1 MSTQPPRRA
10 SALNARSGVIA
21 AAAIGA
27 VILSCTSAP
36 AFAVTGPFHSAP
48 AATASDA
55 PWTKTVTYLVS
66 KLTPKEKVN
75 LIHGVRGTDIPD
87 PHGEAGYLQGVKR
100 LGIPGLRHADAQ
112 GLSVQAET
120 TSSPSRI
127 GLASTFSR
135 DLLSEFG
142 TLEGTE
148 GLAADVDLLYSP
160 QTDLARTPSW
170 SRNNTAYSEDA
181 YLAKTLVVEEVNGI
195 QGTGLMSQVKHV
207 GMYNG
212 QNQDTPSVVEGQA
225 AHEIYL
231 APAEAA
237 AQAGVSSMMCSYA
250 TFRIKD
256 DPRYSQPDYACAN
269 SVMQQDIIKGDW
281 NFPGFITS
289 DYGGIH
295 ATNSLLAGVDQEFR
309 TAFLDPATLTPL
321 IDTTSASYDAAY
333 ETAANESIA
342 RTLYQD
348 ERFGLLD
355 NDYIPAS
362 YQSAVPQ
369 HGDVDTDDNSTAI
382 DKSAGKALSAELAE
396 RSAVLLQN
404 DNDVLPLTTSQ
415 TVNVVGQSSVLLPA
429 SPGGEKSTGFGDR
442 DTVGALK
449 GLKAIGGSK
458 VVSNPGIDLLGTAIP
473 AANLKQGA
481 TGDLAGLVRTTT
493 LPGGQPTTSVD
504 TALSGNQTDL
514 VRGATYSWTG
524 YIDVPTDDTYQLQIQ
539 RPYGSDSGND
549 AAYNTGV
556 TRATGG
562 AVTLQVDGATK
573 TLANP
578 DTSVLQNAVPS
589 FATGTNNKIVADN
602 GQYLGYDNT
611 GAAVPLTPGRNSI
624 TLTYAPTLT
633 VPATPTI
640 RLAWSAKTAAVAS
653 AVAAAATNDVSV
665 IFADDAGAT
674 GGENGASTTTSL
686 NTLSAAQTSLITQVT
701 ASAHAAGKKVVV
713 VLNTGSAIQ
722 TPWADDVDGILEMW
736 YPGQEGGTATA
747 KLLYGKANPGGH
759 LTISFPTDNN
769 HDLFTVVDGK
779 NGERSVAT
787 LEDGE
792 TTASLKWT
800 EGLNVGYRWF
810 TDPAA
815 NTQNWDPRFAFGH
828 GLSYTSFA
836 YSGLS
841 TKTAADGGVDVSF
854 TVTNTGDRDGFD
866 APQVYVGPS
875 ADLDPAKFDQTA
887 LKLVQFDDVELAAG
901 ASKTVTLRV
910 AERELSSYSTENNNW
925 VVGTGN
931 RTFSLAAASDDI
943 KLTSVAKV
951 VTDAAAPVV
960 TTQPKST
967 VSATIG
973 AEVTLTAAASGSPEP
988 TVRWQQ
994 SLDKGVT
1001 WTDITGAD
1009 SESYTFVAT
1018 ATARYRAVFTNDL
1031 GTAYSGTSTVTA
1043 VKPAKI
1049 TTTTAVVIADSTITS
1064 SQNAKLTVTVK
1075 PVSSKPS
1082 GSVVIHYGNK
1092 TKTVTLAK
1100 SDNGKIS
1107 VTLPKL
1113 KKGTYT
1119 VYASYRGSSTHKADA
1134 SVKHTLKVR

>member
-1 MSTQPPRRA
+1 MSTNQPHRA
-10 SALNARSGVIA
+10 SARTVRSGVVA

-27 VILSCTSAP
+27 VILSCTAAP

-48 AATASDA
+48 AETAADA

-66 KLTPKEKVN
+66 KLTPKEKVA
-75 LIHGVRGTDIPD
+75 LIHGVRGADIPD

-181 YLAKTLVVEEVNGI
+181 YLAKTLVVEEVDGI

-256 DPRYSQPDYACAN
+256 DPRYTQPDYACAN
-269 SVMQQDIIKGDW
+269 SVMQRDIIKGDW

-309 TAFLDPATLTPL
+309 TAFLDSATLTPL
-321 IDTTSASYDAAY
+321 IDTTSATYDAAY
-333 ETAANESIA
+333 EAAADEAIA

-355 NDYIPAS
+355 NDYIPAAF
-362 YQSAVPQ
+362 QSTVAQ
-369 HGDVDTDDNSTAI
+369 HGDVDSDDNTTAI
-382 DKSAGKALSAELAE
+382 DKAAGKKLSAELAE

-404 DNDVLPLTTSQ
+404 DNDVLPLTSSQ

-442 DTVGALK
+442 DTIGALK
-449 GLKAIGGSK
+449 GLQAIGGAK

-473 AANLKQGA
+473 AANLKQAA

-493 LPGGQPTTSVD
+493 LPGGSPTTSVD
-504 TALSGNQTDL
+504 TALAGTQTDL

-549 AAYNTGV
+549 SAYNTGV

-562 AVTLQVDGATK
+562 AVSLQVDGVAK

-578 DTSVLQNAVPS
+578 DTSILQNAVPS
-589 FATGTNNKIVADN
+589 FASGTNNKIVADN

-611 GAAVPLTPGRNSI
+611 GAAVPLTPGRHSI

-640 RLAWSAKTAAVAS
+640 RLAWSAKSAAVAS

-686 NTLSAAQTSLITQVT
+686 NTLSAAQNSLITQVT

-787 LEDGE
+787 LDAGE

-836 YSGLS
+836 YSDLS
-841 TKTAADGGVDVSF
+841 TKTASDGGVDVTF
-854 TVTNTGDRDGFD
+854 TVKNTGDREGID

-875 ADLDPAKFDQTA
+875 SELDPAKFDQTA
-887 LKLVQFDDVELAAG
+887 LKLVQFDDVKLDAG
-901 ASKTVTLRV
+901 ESKTLTLRV
-910 AERELSSYSTENNNW
+910 AQRELSSYSTENNNW
-925 VVGTGN
+925 VVGTGT

-943 KLTSVAKV
+943 KLTATAKV
-951 VTDAAAPVV
+951 VTEASAPVV
-960 TTQPKST
+960 TTQPT
-967 VSATIG
+967 AAVTANAGAT
-973 AEVTLTAAASGSPEP
+973 VTLTAAASGSPEP
-988 TVRWQQ
+988 TVRWQR
-994 SLDKGVT
+994 SLGKGSPY
-1001 WTDITGAD
+1001 TDIVGAD
-1009 SESYTFVAT
+1009 SATYTFAADVS
-1018 ATARYRAVFTNDL
+1018 ARYRAVFSNDL
-1031 GTAYSGTSTVTA
+1031 GTVYSAASVVTVA
-1043 VKPAKI
+1043 PAKI
-1049 TTTTAVVIADSTITS
+1049 TSTTVVKIADATITTA
-1064 SQNAKLTVTVK
+1064 QQAKLTITVS
-1075 PVSSKPS
+1075 PVASTPT
-1082 GSVVIHYGNK
+1082 GSVVVHYGSA
-1092 TKTVTLAK
+1092 TKTVTLTKASK
-1100 SDNGKIS
+1100 GKVT

-1113 KKGTYT
+1113 KKGTYS
-1119 VYASYRGSSTHKADA
+1119 VYAVYQGDTTHKVDT
-1134 SVKHTLKVR
+1134 SVKSTLTVR